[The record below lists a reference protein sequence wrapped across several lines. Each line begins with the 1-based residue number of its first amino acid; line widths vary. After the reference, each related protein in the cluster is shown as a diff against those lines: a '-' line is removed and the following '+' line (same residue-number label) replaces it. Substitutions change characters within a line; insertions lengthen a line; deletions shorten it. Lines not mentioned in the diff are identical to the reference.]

1 MFDTKFIVTL
11 TALIVAVIA
20 ICNFDNKKVTVTSLE
35 KFGMLPSFV
44 PKSNLVVQ
52 NQNGS
57 YTSLPGWGGPAV
69 QGSSMSGVKKGDF
82 FSVPGTFQAAISPR
96 FINTNLGAQIRY
108 NPPSMS
114 HMAAPVDPLTY
125 RNMAREN
132 FTTKEDYGCKT
143 GLCCNKGGD
152 SSAFHGGAPLMD
164 SNFTAGDYQKVLEE
178 ARGDSGQS
186 FATSMLP
193 VQTMATI
200 GANGEEISAPIMY
213 DRLMVSNRNS
223 RTRGQGDWIRGD
235 LPIVPCEPGWFRPS
249 VAPNIDLNQGAMN
262 VLAGV
267 NNEVTQA
274 MSQLIYSTSGNTENT
289 IAGVNMST
297 MRDSVLG
304 AAGAD
309 VRVSTFA

>member
-1 MFDTKFIVTL
+1 M
-11 TALIVAVIA
+11 TAS
-20 ICNFDNKKVTVTSLE
+20 KSQ
-35 KFGMLPSFV
+35 KFGMNPGQSIT
-44 PKSNLVVQ
+44 STLVRKQ
-52 NQNGS
+52 KNG
-57 YTSLPGWGGPAV
+57 TFQSLPGFGGLAV

-96 FINTNLGAQIRY
+96 FANTSFGANILY
-108 NPPSMS
+108 NIPSNE
-114 HMAAPVDPLTY
+114 HMASPVDPLTY

-164 SNFTAGDYQKVLEE
+164 SNFTAGDYQQVLQE
-178 ARGDSGQS
+178 ARGDSGQ

-193 VQTMATI
+193 VQTMATVDAA
-200 GANGEEISAPIMY
+200 GDEQQPIIY
-213 DRLMVSNRNS
+213 DRLMVSNRRS
-223 RTRGQGDWIRGD
+223 RLRSQGDMIRGD

-249 VAPNIDLNQGAMN
+249 VAPNLDLQQGAMN

-274 MSQLIYSTSGNTENT
+274 LSQLIYSTSGNTDST
-289 IAGVNMST
+289 IAGVNMTT

-309 VRVSTFA
+309 VRVTTFA

>member
-35 KFGMLPSFV
+35 KFGMLPSFGV
-44 PKSNLVVQ
+44 KSALQ
-52 NQNGS
+52 SNQGG
-57 YTSLPGWGGPAV
+57 TPQSLPGFGGPAV

-96 FINTNLGAQIRY
+96 FANTSFGANILY
-108 NPPSMS
+108 NIPSNE
-114 HMAAPVDPLTY
+114 HMASPVDPLTY

-164 SNFTAGDYQKVLEE
+164 SNFTAGDYQQVLQE
-178 ARGDSGQS
+178 ARGDSGQ

-193 VQTMATI
+193 VQTMATVDAA
-200 GANGEEISAPIMY
+200 GDEQQPIIY
-213 DRLMVSNRNS
+213 DRLMVSNRRS
-223 RTRGQGDWIRGD
+223 RLRSQGDMIRGD

-249 VAPNIDLNQGAMN
+249 VAPNLDLNQGAMN

-274 MSQLIYSTSGNTENT
+274 LSQLIYSTSGNTDST
-289 IAGVNMST
+289 IAGVNMTT

-309 VRVSTFA
+309 VRVTTFA

>member
-20 ICNFDNKKVTVTSLE
+20 ICNFDNKKVTSSEGYMGLVPGGQFKTSLVH
-35 KFGMLPSFV
+35 KLP
-44 PKSNLVVQ
+44 
-52 NQNGS
+52 NGAMQ
-57 YTSLPGWGGPAV
+57 SLPGFGGVATS
-69 QGSSMSGVKKGDF
+69 SSMSGVKKGDF

-96 FINTNLGAQIRY
+96 FINTNLGAQIKY

-178 ARGDSGQS
+178 ARGDSGQT

-200 GANGEEISAPIMY
+200 GADGLETMQPIVY
-213 DRLMVSNRNS
+213 DRLMVANRNS

-309 VRVSTFA
+309 VRVSMFP